1 MDARIK
7 SGHDDCNLVAPPLS
21 NTKLRPLVPEWPQSL
36 LSRVL
41 LLVAD
46 AIDRPGPVVGDEN
59 RAVLVENDVV
69 GPAEIALVALDPAGC
84 EHILLGV
91 LSVRTD
97 GDAHDASTLILMPVP
112 RAVLGDQ
119 DRVLVLGGE
128 LVAGIELHAERRHMR
143 AEIEYRRGE
152 FRTFVT
158 HRELRIR
165 QVALVAIGIA
175 EMLARLRDHVELVAR
190 QVVADPVAGVF
201 SEPVFSGARIDVAAD
216 AVAHAERHQFGVA
229 GLGIDAADLRDAG
242 RRDADVEGRSERNV
256 EPAILVG
263 GEVLPA
269 VGAIGRHVV
278 IDPFAIAEL
287 GKVVYDDMPS

>member
-1 MDARIK
+1 MDARIR

-46 AIDRPGPVVGDEN
+46 AIDRAGPVVGDEN

-119 DRVLVLGGE
+119 DRVLVLGGK
-128 LVAGIELHAERRHMR
+128 LVAGIEFHAERSHMR
-143 AEIEYRRGE
+143 AEIKYRRGE
-152 FRTFVT
+152 FRTLVT

-175 EMLARLRDHVELVAR
+175 EVLAYLRDHVELVAR
-190 QVVADPVAGVF
+190 DVVAHPVARIFG
-201 SEPVFSGARIDVAAD
+201 EPVFAAARIDIATD
-216 AVAHAERHQFGVA
+216 AIANAER
-229 GLGIDAADLRDAG
+229 
-242 RRDADVEGRSERNV
+242 
-256 EPAILVG
+256 P
-263 GEVLPA
+263 
-269 VGAIGRHVV
+269 
-278 IDPFAIAEL
+278 
-287 GKVVYDDMPS
+287 